1 MVKGNTIFGRWK
13 RWLRLQILSFV
24 SKRAHS
30 RVEVMRLAVFL
41 LFSLIGIMGM
51 PCHFLF
57 HWVGGGQVVLHLIS
71 VAVWL
76 TSIVI
81 LGLYIYNKVSLG
93 RAFFWLVVVVQLL
106 ESSGMVYMVA
116 IASPVPGSEMYQN
129 IILNEMLCFIIFAL
143 SCLGLLKWAPTSTF
157 GIFLLALGL
166 CHAIRPGALSVQFT
180 RLFVFIM
187 LCVWI
192 YMIVERIL
200 LENTARE
207 LNEYRQFQDSV
218 LGMFSMK
225 RTEMV
230 ALVQLSRQMDPNK
243 RLTQKMVGELSEQT
257 RNNLIEFGNALWNQ
271 RLVNN
276 ADLKSAFPNLS
287 PSELEV
293 CRLVLEGLSQKEI
306 AVKMDKSQS
315 NIGTVRGN
323 IRRKLGLNADDDLRK
338 ALTKRLMA

>member
-1 MVKGNTIFGRWK
+1 MMNEKTVLERWTES
-13 RWLRLQILSFV
+13 LRVRILSFI
-24 SKRAHS
+24 SRRTHN
-30 RVEVMRLAVFL
+30 RVEMTRLAVYMVFTL
-41 LFSLIGIMGM
+41 LVIVGM

-93 RAFFWLVVVVQLL
+93 RAFFWLVIATQLL
-106 ESSGMVYMVA
+106 ESLGLVYMAV

-143 SCLGLLKWAPTSTF
+143 SCLGLLKWAPTSTLC
-157 GIFLLALGL
+157 IFLVALGL

-218 LGMFSMK
+218 LGMFGMK

-230 ALVQLSRQMDPNK
+230 ALVQLCRQMGEHK

-257 RNNLIEFGNALWNQ
+257 RNNLIDFGNTLRNH
-271 RLVNN
+271 RLLNN
-276 ADLKSAFPNLS
+276 ADLKTTFPDLS

-293 CRLVLEGLSQKEI
+293 CRLVLKGMSQKEI
-306 AVKMDKSQS
+306 AVAMNKSQS

-323 IRRKLGLNADDDLRK
+323 IRRKLGLNADDDLRES
-338 ALTKRLMA
+338 LTKRLMA

>member
-1 MVKGNTIFGRWK
+1 MMNEKTVLERWTES
-13 RWLRLQILSFV
+13 LRVRILSFI
-24 SKRAHS
+24 SRRTHN
-30 RVEVMRLAVFL
+30 RVEMTRLAVYMVFTL
-41 LFSLIGIMGM
+41 LVIVGM

-93 RAFFWLVVVVQLL
+93 KAFFWLVIATQLL
-106 ESSGMVYMVA
+106 ESLGLVYMAV

-143 SCLGLLKWAPTSTF
+143 SCLGLLKWAPTSTLC
-157 GIFLLALGL
+157 IFLVALGL

-218 LGMFSMK
+218 LGMFGMK

-230 ALVQLSRQMDPNK
+230 ALVQLCRQMGEHK

-257 RNNLIEFGNALWNQ
+257 RNNLIDFGNTLRNH
-271 RLVNN
+271 RLLNN
-276 ADLKSAFPNLS
+276 ADLKTTFPDLS

-293 CRLVLEGLSQKEI
+293 CRLVLKGMSQKEI
-306 AVKMDKSQS
+306 AVAMNKSQS

-338 ALTKRLMA
+338 ALTKRLKA

>member
-1 MVKGNTIFGRWK
+1 M
-13 RWLRLQILSFV
+13 
-24 SKRAHS
+24 
-30 RVEVMRLAVFL
+30 
-41 LFSLIGIMGM
+41 
-51 PCHFLF
+51 
-57 HWVGGGQVVLHLIS
+57 
-71 VAVWL
+71 
-76 TSIVI
+76 
-81 LGLYIYNKVSLG
+81 SLG

-106 ESSGMVYMVA
+106 ESSGMVYMVT

-129 IILNEMLCFIIFAL
+129 IILNEMLCFMVFTL

-192 YMIVERIL
+192 YMIVERTL

-218 LGMFSMK
+218 LDMFSM
-225 RTEMV
+225 RRAEMV
-230 ALVQLSRQMDPNK
+230 ALVQLCRQMGEHK

-257 RNNLIEFGNALWNQ
+257 RNNLIDFGNTLRNH
-271 RLVNN
+271 RLLNN
-276 ADLKSAFPNLS
+276 ADLKTTFPDLS

-293 CRLVLEGLSQKEI
+293 CRLVLKGMSQKEI

-338 ALTKRLMA
+338 ALTKRLKA

>member
-1 MVKGNTIFGRWK
+1 MMNEKTVLERWTES
-13 RWLRLQILSFV
+13 LRVRILSFI
-24 SKRAHS
+24 SRRTHN
-30 RVEVMRLAVFL
+30 RVEMTRLAVYMVFTL
-41 LFSLIGIMGM
+41 LVIVGM

-106 ESSGMVYMVA
+106 ESLGLVYMVA

-129 IILNEMLCFIIFAL
+129 IILNEMLCFMVFTL

-230 ALVQLSRQMDPNK
+230 ALVQLSRQMGEHK

-323 IRRKLGLNADDDLRK
+323 IRRKLGLNADDDLRES
-338 ALTKRLMA
+338 LTKRLMA

>member
-1 MVKGNTIFGRWK
+1 MMNEKTVLERWTES
-13 RWLRLQILSFV
+13 LRVRILSFI
-24 SKRAHS
+24 SRRTHN
-30 RVEVMRLAVFL
+30 RVEMTRLAVYMVFTL
-41 LFSLIGIMGM
+41 LAIVGM
-51 PCHFLF
+51 PFHFLF
-57 HWVGGGQVVLHLIS
+57 NWVGGGHVVLHLIS

-93 RAFFWLVVVVQLL
+93 KAFFWLVIATQLL
-106 ESSGMVYMVA
+106 ESLGLVYMAV

-143 SCLGLLKWAPTSTF
+143 SCLGLLKWAPTSTLC
-157 GIFLLALGL
+157 IFLVALGL

-218 LGMFSMK
+218 LGMFGMK

-230 ALVQLSRQMDPNK
+230 ALVQLSRQMGEHK